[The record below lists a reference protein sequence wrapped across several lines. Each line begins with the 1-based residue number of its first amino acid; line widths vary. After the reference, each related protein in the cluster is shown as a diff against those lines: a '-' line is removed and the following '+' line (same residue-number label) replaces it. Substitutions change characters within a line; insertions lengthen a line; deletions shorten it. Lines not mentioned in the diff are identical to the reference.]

1 VHYTKLIES
10 PKKGYVRIT
19 ERGKKVLLENPEK
32 INEKF
37 LMRFDEFR
45 KFIYISNKKTK
56 NINMPEGSQGS
67 RNKGKINWNNNLIL
81 ENLYFE
87 NQDNLLSQISTALK
101 SGKHIILVGPPGT
114 GKSKLAKEICKSYN
128 VEFKMVTAMSD
139 WSTYDTIGGYKPKED
154 GTLEFVGGVVLKLL
168 YSKYNEELY
177 WLIIDEINRAD
188 IDKAFGSFLSVLTG
202 DEVELSLKSH
212 SGKNI
217 IIKPES
223 EEEQKIYEDNIYIL
237 PEDFRIIGT
246 MNTFD
251 KTSLYEL
258 SYAFMRRFAFIYV
271 GVPRNINEEL
281 VQTLLNKWGIED
293 KTINEISL
301 KEALSEIWQITNK
314 YRKIGPAIIRDI
326 ADYVSIN
333 GDYISALILYVL
345 PQFEG
350 VSEDNIKK
358 FIKELYNSNIK
369 QFKEKDKRQILENF
383 IYDFFG
389 VIIDE
394 NS

>member
-1 VHYTKLIES
+1 MIPKYDEFMLPLLKFLSDGKVHSFRECVDHLAKEFNLTDEERKKLVPSGNQPIYKNRIGWAGTYLRKAKLIES

-202 DEVELSLKSH
+202 DEVELS
-212 SGKNI
+212 
-217 IIKPES
+217 
-223 EEEQKIYEDNIYIL
+223 
-237 PEDFRIIGT
+237 
-246 MNTFD
+246 
-251 KTSLYEL
+251 
-258 SYAFMRRFAFIYV
+258 
-271 GVPRNINEEL
+271 
-281 VQTLLNKWGIED
+281 
-293 KTINEISL
+293 
-301 KEALSEIWQITNK
+301 
-314 YRKIGPAIIRDI
+314 
-326 ADYVSIN
+326 
-333 GDYISALILYVL
+333 
-345 PQFEG
+345 
-350 VSEDNIKK
+350 
-358 FIKELYNSNIK
+358 
-369 QFKEKDKRQILENF
+369 
-383 IYDFFG
+383 
-389 VIIDE
+389 
-394 NS
+394 